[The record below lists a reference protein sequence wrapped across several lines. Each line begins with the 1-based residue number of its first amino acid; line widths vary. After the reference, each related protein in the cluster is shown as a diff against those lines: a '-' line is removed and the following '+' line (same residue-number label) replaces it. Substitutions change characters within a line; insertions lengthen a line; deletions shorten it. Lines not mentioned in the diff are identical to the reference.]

1 MEEINHYENEFIK
14 ADRLISDGDA
24 AMGKEIIEG
33 ILSEVPDFGRA
44 HNHLGWIFY
53 YKLYDYA
60 RAEYHYQLA
69 MKFEPTYGAAYL
81 NYTYLLIDLK
91 RLDEARKHIDFAINT
106 VGNTDLGSYYCELGR
121 LYEIE
126 LDFINAYKHYRK
138 AQYHSY
144 SNSFID
150 TLKLNAERVK
160 DKMSIF
166 EKLKLK
172 FI

>member
-1 MEEINHYENEFIK
+1 MDYNNHYENEFIK
-14 ADRLISDGDA
+14 ADRLISDGDVSR
-24 AMGKEIIEG
+24 GKEIIEE
-33 ILSEVPDFGRA
+33 ILSDVPDFGRA

-81 NYTYLLIDLK
+81 NYAYLLVDLK
-91 RLDEARKHIDFAINT
+91 RLDEAKTHIKFAIET
-106 VGNTDLGSYYCELGR
+106 VGKPDLGSYYCELGR
-121 LYEIE
+121 LYEVE
-126 LDFINAYKHYRK
+126 LDFLRSYKYYNK
-138 AQYHSY
+138 AKYHSY
-144 SNSFID
+144 SNSFIE
-150 TLKLNAERVK
+150 TLRLNRERVK